1 MLAAY
6 FSTKKELSM
15 AKFKIHMKKDSALSA
30 DAAGEHVGRVAS
42 SEKDVVVYST
52 SMSEAIVQAT
62 RSNQDFYA
70 ASWECIEADA
80 KTEAQLA
87 EEAKDKKILEDW
99 KKKKDDASS
108 KKD

>member
-1 MLAAY
+1 MLAADI
-6 FSTKKELSM
+6 STKKELLM

-42 SEKDVVVYST
+42 SEKDVIIFST
-52 SMSEAIVQAT
+52 SMSEAVVQAT

-99 KKKKDDASS
+99 KKKNAEKN